1 MEYPAADAMLTD
13 TPGPS
18 TQQEETQA
26 TQSTQDASQGSQP
39 NPAIDAH
46 LWGYLIPC
54 NPAVPRIDFIKHKP
68 TYTIGRNQ
76 EHSDCR
82 LMGMKI
88 SNTHCRIFW
97 DGKEDRTA
105 AITVYDM
112 SSNGTF
118 INGMKVGKGRHALLH
133 DGNEIAFGTVAP
145 QTQNGGAEDYRYVFR
160 HVAAGE
166 PATGLH
172 AEYQIDRELGKG
184 SFATVMRAM
193 HRPTGQWYALKVI
206 QRSRLRSGDSQ
217 SFSREISILERLQ
230 HPNICQFKEAIM
242 EEHTINL
249 VLEYVKGGD
258 LLDFILNEHG
268 LSEPLAQ
275 HLTYQICDALSYIH
289 DQGIAH
295 RDLKP
300 ENILL
305 TDENPPQ
312 VKVADFG
319 LAKAVDSLTM
329 LRTMCGTPCY
339 LAPEVVLQTQNEGYD
354 HVVDSWSVGVIVFSM
369 LTESSPFTDEDQN
382 LQVKARILSRTVEWG
397 LLRER
402 GVSRAAEHFVRRLL
416 DYEPRS
422 RMTLKAARDHPWLQ
436 MQRQQAQQAGTY
448 RARTASPEPQSANPV
463 PVDASMRSVIPD
475 DASMQHDE
483 PDEVPMDAEPTSQDS
498 APSQKPGPSQDA
510 PSQESTPRIIPGA
523 FPSSQADGINRAG
536 SRLQRRAEVT
546 AASQEMGHDPLDTAA
561 DDSAG
566 DTSTDGPP
574 SSSPQHKA
582 PRKRKASLDFEASL
596 TPMAEEEV
604 EEDEQEESDDPPVA
618 NGRRKGKASA
628 ATPATPR
635 RGRGARARPPASART
650 RAARGASAVN
660 CAMEA
665 ASSEPRP
672 RRSGR
677 LSATPQKAPR
687 RV

>member
-1 MEYPAADAMLTD
+1 MITD
-13 TPGPS
+13 IPGPS
-18 TQQEETQA
+18 TQLEETQA
-26 TQSTQDASQGSQP
+26 TQSTQDASQSSQP
-39 NPAIDAH
+39 NPLIDAH

-54 NPAVPRIDFIKHKP
+54 NPSVHRIDFIKTRP
-68 TYTIGRNQ
+68 QYTIGRNPD
-76 EHSDCR
+76 HSDCR

-88 SNTHCRIFW
+88 SNTHCRISW
-97 DGKEDRTA
+97 DGKEDRIA
-105 AITVYDM
+105 AITVHDL

-118 INGMKVGKGRHALLH
+118 VNGIKIGKGRHALLH

-193 HRPTGQWYALKVI
+193 HRATGKWFAVKVI
-206 QRSRLRSGDSQ
+206 QRSRLRSTDSQ
-217 SFSREISILERLQ
+217 SFTREISILERLQ
-230 HPNICQFKEAIM
+230 HPNICQFKESIM
-242 EEHTINL
+242 EAHTINL
-249 VLEYVKGGD
+249 VLEYVRGGD
-258 LLDFILNEHG
+258 LLDFILKHHG
-268 LSEPLAQ
+268 LPEPLAQ

-305 TDENPPQ
+305 TDENPPR

-339 LAPEVVLQTQNEGYD
+339 LAPEVVLQTRDEGYD

-369 LTESSPFTDEDQN
+369 LTESSPFTDEDPN

-397 LLRER
+397 LLNER
-402 GVSRAAEHFVRRLL
+402 RVSSAAEHFVRRLL

-422 RMTLKAARDHPWLQ
+422 RLTLNAARDHPWLC
-436 MQRQQAQQAGTY
+436 MQKQQAILAGTY
-448 RARTASPEPQSANPV
+448 RERTASPEPRPI
-463 PVDASMRSVIPD
+463 PVDASMYSVLE
-475 DASMQHDE
+475 DE
-483 PDEVPMDAEPTSQDS
+483 TSEPIDEEPMDAEPTYSQGS
-498 APSQKPGPSQDA
+498 APSQQSGPSQGA
-510 PSQESTPRIIPGA
+510 THSEHSTPRAIPGA
-523 FPSSQADGINRAG
+523 FPTSQSDGDNRTS
-536 SRLQRRAEVT
+536 SRLQRRANVT
-546 AASQEMGHDPLDTAA
+546 AASQETGNDPLDVSVDEAI
-561 DDSAG
+561 DSA
-566 DTSTDGPP
+566 SVDGPSTL
-574 SSSPQHKA
+574 SSQA

-596 TPMAEEEV
+596 TPMEEE
-604 EEDEQEESDDPPVA
+604 EEEEEEESDEQPMA
-618 NGRRKGKASA
+618 NGRRRGRAAA
-628 ATPATPR
+628 ATPVTPR
-635 RGRGARARPPASART
+635 RGRGTRARPPPSTRGRTSRGSSAI
-650 RAARGASAVN
+650 N
-660 CAMEA
+660 CSMEA
-665 ASSEPRP
+665 ASSEGRP

-677 LSATPQKAPR
+677 LNATTPQKAPR
-687 RV
+687 RA